1 MEQLAL
7 GKLFLVLL
15 LLMRV
20 IVSAIYLVI
29 HMAFLILVLDFS
41 ILLFN
46 QARLLLPVVLMEL
59 SSHYIKV
66 SALGAD
72 LLKVITMRQSHISV
86 SEVEVWEWLVVYWVI
101 DVTKGRLHLVVLW
114 LFQLSSMQVHDI
126 VVPGLMAGNFLIPQR
141 STMCL

>member
-1 MEQLAL
+1 
-7 GKLFLVLL
+7 
-15 LLMRV
+15 
-20 IVSAIYLVI
+20 
-29 HMAFLILVLDFS
+29 MAFLILVLNFS
-41 ILLFN
+41 ILFLN
-46 QARLLLPVVLMEL
+46 QVCLLLPMVLMEL
-59 SSHYIKV
+59 SSHYIKI

-101 DVTKGRLHLVVLW
+101 DVTKGRLHLVVFW

-126 VVPGLMAGNFLIPQR
+126 VVPGLMVGNFLIPQR